1 MTDKELLAMCQAA
14 FEAIPVASQARK
26 VLRKLDR
33 IPEAYAGNGSHIL
46 SATMA
51 KMIDDHLQG
60 GL

>member
-1 MTDKELLAMCQAA
+1 MTDKELLAICQAA
-14 FEAIPVASQARK
+14 FEAIPVAARARK
-26 VLRKLDR
+26 VLKKLDKA
-33 IPEAYAGNGSHIL
+33 PASYAGNGSHIL